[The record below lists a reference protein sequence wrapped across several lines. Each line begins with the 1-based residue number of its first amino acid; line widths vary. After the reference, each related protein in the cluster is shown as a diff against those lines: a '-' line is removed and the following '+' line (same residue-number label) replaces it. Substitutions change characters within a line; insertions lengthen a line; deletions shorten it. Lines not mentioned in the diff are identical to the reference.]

1 MQSFLLWLKATERNM
16 KILFDVVAFEK
27 LFEIA
32 FVPANKTCH

>member
-1 MQSFLLWLKATERNM
+1 M